1 MSQWGVLRAQWDVLG
16 GVCHAGGTAGDGAR
30 G

>member
-16 GVCHAGGTAGDGAR
+16 GERLAGGTAGDGAR